1 MKRINILLFMLCIL
15 SILVCKQGVTNKSNK
30 KIDAAQREVI
40 QPGSN
45 SKLVAP
51 VQKKLPPVPPPI
63 KREGGVHIVQEMIDN
78 PPPVR
83 TNLKVT
89 KIETVD
95 QAYDI
100 LSSLVTKYEDS
111 LNNERIEFA
120 DNEEMY
126 GLLYDAAL
134 RSLKDSDK
142 RDEVFAAL
150 GHDIA
155 VIDKLDDI
163 LDLIFVDETV
173 YSVVIKNLFEELLEI
188 TEITEEVFSEILSKE
203 GLNKLKKKGMDVI
216 LKTYSD
222 VTKFIETRERLIGKL
237 KNQIM
242 LAGGSDDRQ
251 FVIDQLDE
259 IRRHG
264 AGFQVEISTMISL
277 SSKIRRVVER
287 N

>member
-15 SILVCKQGVTNKSNK
+15 SILVCKQGVDNKSNK
-30 KIDAAQREVI
+30 KIDSAQREVI

-45 SKLVAP
+45 NKLVAP
-51 VQKKLPPVPPPI
+51 VRKKLPPVPPPV
-63 KREGGVHIVQEMIDN
+63 KRDGVHIVQEIINN
-78 PPPVR
+78 PPPVT
-83 TNLKVT
+83 TNRKVT
-89 KIETVD
+89 KIETVE

-100 LSSLVTKYEDS
+100 LSNLVTKYEDS
-111 LNNERIEFA
+111 FNNEYIKFA
-120 DNEEMY
+120 DKKELY
-126 GLLYDAAL
+126 GLLYEAAL

-150 GHDIA
+150 GYDIA
-155 VIDKLDDI
+155 VINKLDDI

-173 YSVVIKNLFEELLEI
+173 YSAVIKNLFEELLEI

-203 GLNKLKKKGMDVI
+203 GLNKLKKKGMDAI

-242 LAGGSDDRQ
+242 LAGGSDDRK
-251 FVIDQLDE
+251 FIIDQLNE

-264 AGFQVEISTMISL
+264 AGFQIEIADMILL
-277 SSKIRRVVER
+277 SSKIRRIVER